1 MLYYYCIKGFRSIMG
16 RYRIVTIGSS
26 AGGIRALEIILSGL
40 PSDLPVPVL
49 IVQHLDPRHKSL
61 MAEIMQRSSKMKVK
75 EAEDGELI
83 KPSTVYIAPPNKH
96 MLVADGNISLTST
109 AFVHFSRPSIDLLF
123 ESVAAT
129 FGDEAIGIIISGT
142 GRDGAMGIKA
152 IKEQGG
158 TTLAQN
164 QATSE
169 HFGMPDA
176 AIATGMVDFVL
187 PVYDIAKAI
196 TELVTS
202 KEE

>member
-1 MLYYYCIKGFRSIMG
+1 MG
-16 RYRIVTIGSS
+16 RYEIVAIGSS
-26 AGGIRALEIILSGL
+26 AGGIRALEQILSGL
-40 PSDLPVPVL
+40 PADLPVPIL
-49 IVQHLDPRHKSL
+49 IVQHLDPRHRSL

-75 EAEDGELI
+75 EAVDGEEIL
-83 KPSTVYIAPPNKH
+83 PSIVFIAPPNRH
-96 MLVADGNISLTST
+96 MLVADGHISLTST

-129 FGDEAIGIIISGT
+129 YGDKSIGIILSGT

-152 IKEQGG
+152 IKEKGG
-158 TTLAQN
+158 TTIAQD

-176 AIATGMVDFVL
+176 AIATGMIDFVL

-196 TELVTS
+196 VELTTS
-202 KEE
+202 REG

>member
-1 MLYYYCIKGFRSIMG
+1 MV
-16 RYRIVTIGSS
+16 RYEIVAVGSS
-26 AGGIRALEIILSGL
+26 AGGIRALEQILSGL
-40 PSDLPVPVL
+40 PADLPLPVL
-49 IVQHLDPRHKSL
+49 IVQHLDPRHRSL

-75 EAEDGELI
+75 EAVDGEEIL
-83 KPSTVYIAPPNKH
+83 PSIVFIAPPNRH
-96 MLVADGNISLTST
+96 MLVADGHISLTST

-129 FGDEAIGIIISGT
+129 YADKAIGIILSGT
-142 GRDGAMGIKA
+142 GRDGSMGIKA
-152 IKEQGG
+152 IKEKGG
-158 TTLAQN
+158 TTLAQD

-196 TELVTS
+196 VELTTS
-202 KEE
+202 REG